1 MFGLTT
7 KSGTRDLH
15 GLVSYFKRHQQF
27 NANNFFNNRLGNPRQ
42 RYRGNTWNYN
52 VGGPVTIPG
61 PFNRNRDKLFSF
73 WSREFWPM
81 QTTVSGRTV
90 TMPTEL
96 ERRGDSSRSV
106 DRDGARTTVADLVS
120 RVPFPGKVVP
130 LSRLDASGVAMMK
143 IFPLPNFFDD
153 RISAGRHNYVS
164 NSVSDQPQKLV
175 TLKIDFNL
183 HPKHQVFASYLFQT
197 DINSGYQA
205 PAGGGG
211 TGTKRR

>member
-1 MFGLTT
+1 
-7 KSGTRDLH
+7 
-15 GLVSYFKRHQQF
+15 
-27 NANNFFNNRLGNPRQ
+27 
-42 RYRGNTWNYN
+42 
-52 VGGPVTIPG
+52 
-61 PFNRNRDKLFSF
+61 
-73 WSREFWPM
+73 
-81 QTTVSGRTV
+81 
-90 TMPTEL
+90 
-96 ERRGDSSRSV
+96 
-106 DRDGARTTVADLVS
+106 
-120 RVPFPGKVVP
+120 
-130 LSRLDASGVAMMK
+130 MMK